1 MGPDAKKGAGGWVPL
16 GCLAPSCRLPRE
28 KQNHQ
33 APRLLTVAN
42 LASGV
47 ACYGGPI
54 STSLCAEIRTRLKMT
69 EAESERTLRQFRSLP
84 VDHPDRGVLV
94 RRSR

>member
-1 MGPDAKKGAGGWVPL
+1 MPRSASN
-16 GCLAPSCRLPRE
+16 SCRPPPK

-47 ACYGGPI
+47 ACYGGPM

-94 RRSR
+94 R

>member
-1 MGPDAKKGAGGWVPL
+1 MRKRGGGGWVPR

-69 EAESERTLRQFRSLP
+69 EAESERMLR
-84 VDHPDRGVLV
+84 
-94 RRSR
+94 